1 MGYNSHGGHSKEM
14 EVIKKVADIAVYA
27 PDNTLKLVVEVKNR
41 PGASSRWAARML
53 RNLLVHGMIADAPYY
68 LLALPDVF
76 YLWKNPNLS
85 APNSRD
91 YNGDEVEPDFEIDA
105 AEALAP
111 YLERTPFSPDD
122 VSEYGL
128 ELLISSWL
136 TDLVDDPGLSKGTAA
151 PDLGWLFDSGL
162 YEAIRGGRV
171 ATEVAV

>member
-1 MGYNSHGGHSKEM
+1 M
-14 EVIKKVADIAVYA
+14 IKKVADIAVYA
-27 PDNTLKLVVEVKNR
+27 QDNTLKLVVEAKNR
-41 PGASSRWAARML
+41 PGAPSSWAARML
-53 RNLLVHGMIADAPYY
+53 RNLLVHGMIANAPYY

-76 YLWKNPNLS
+76 YLWKTPNLS
-85 APNSRD
+85 ALNSRGHD
-91 YNGDEVEPDFEIDA
+91 GDEVKPDFEIEA

-111 YLERTPFSPDD
+111 YLERVPFSPDN
-122 VSEYGL
+122 VSEHGL

-136 TDLVDDPGLSKGTAA
+136 TDLIDDLGLSTGATS

>member
-1 MGYNSHGGHSKEM
+1 MD
-14 EVIKKVADIAVYA
+14 VIKKVADIVVYA

-53 RNLLVHGMIADAPYY
+53 RNLLIHGMIVDAPYY

-85 APNSRD
+85 ALNSRG
-91 YNGDEVEPDFEIDA
+91 YIRDEVEPDFEINA

-111 YLERTPFSPDD
+111 YLERVPFSPND
-122 VSEYGL
+122 VSEHGL
-128 ELLISSWL
+128 ELLVSSWL
-136 TDLVDDPGLSKGTAA
+136 TGLVDDPVLSEGTAS

-162 YEAIRGGRV
+162 YDAIGGGRV
-171 ATEVAV
+171 AAEVAV